1 MAKLC
6 DDFETN
12 QEESKFELCDTIRAV
27 LRSFPK
33 SNFDDEVRHPWLPKL
48 QNGLNDILFSK
59 IGKSQRDPAMILVAA
74 VIEVS
79 DFEWCLADVKEDTSA
94 SEKGSKFFQIVCNL
108 ACIEVIMNLEEKQL
122 DEEVLENSELLVA
135 CYFIIESAVS
145 YLSSQGDR
153 IPSHVLDARQREQLY
168 TALKN
173 AFSTIIKFLHELSVS
188 QSTLNSSDPKIKYF
202 VCATIRLLGA
212 WLSEETLAL
221 REDVYDVLSF
231 ILTVANETFESQKL
245 AKLQTLPGRGSTDF
259 SNFTEETM
267 LQRQGDLLTPDTLRF
282 LLPALCHLVVEDKPR
297 KIVLNMKLHETLYT
311 YLSYHWSIF
320 DSFKHWLAQ
329 QAAAEDDVDVAE
341 PLFMIDNSKFEMVNS
356 RYAMTT
362 ICNVL
367 MNITVLEPQYVNET
381 PIFFHILKFIMN
393 SLPTLDNNEDLVLIG
408 NLSVLGLLILR
419 HHSRRPKSTDYSL
432 PRFFQA
438 IVRFLWDAHNCE
450 ESLDEE
456 ELGVSTNY
464 LNHWND
470 LVDLWYLGMQVLAN
484 LITQI
489 PWITEFVMETGWPLE
504 VLRTLSKVR
513 RGGIV
518 SSSAKT
524 SLEDL
529 LCSLIKSGNK
539 DVHDE
544 FRKCNVIAVC
554 QTHQLKDLATLIS
567 GGNRQPKGKDS

>member
-1 MAKLC
+1 MSL
-6 DDFETN
+6 
-12 QEESKFELCDTIRAV
+12 
-27 LRSFPK
+27 
-33 SNFDDEVRHPWLPKL
+33 
-48 QNGLNDILFSK
+48 
-59 IGKSQRDPAMILVAA
+59 
-74 VIEVS
+74 
-79 DFEWCLADVKEDTSA
+79 ED
-94 SEKGSKFFQIVCNL
+94 
-108 ACIEVIMNLEEKQL
+108 KQL
-122 DEEVLENSELLVA
+122 DENVLENSEILVA

-153 IPSHVLDARQREQLY
+153 IPSHILDSRQRGQLY

-173 AFSTIIKFLHELSVS
+173 AFSTILKFLHELSIS
-188 QSTLNSSDPKIKYF
+188 HSTLQSSDPKIKYF

-221 REDVYDVLSF
+221 REDVYEVLQF
-231 ILTVANETFESQKL
+231 VLTVANETFESQKL

-297 KIVLNMKLHETLYT
+297 KIVLEMKLHETLYT

-367 MNITVLEPQYVNET
+367 MNLTVLEPQFVNQT

-393 SLPTLDNNEDLVLIG
+393 SLPTLDSNEDLVLYG
-408 NLSVLGLLILR
+408 NLSVLGLLILK
-419 HHSRRPKSTDYSL
+419 HHSRRPKSTDFGFN
-432 PRFFQA
+432 RFVQA
-438 IVRFLWDAHNCE
+438 IVRFFWDAHNCE

-456 ELGVSTNY
+456 ELGVSSNY

-484 LITQI
+484 LLTQV
-489 PWITEFVMETGWPLE
+489 PWICEFVMETGWPQE
-504 VLRTLSKVR
+504 VIHTLNKVR
-513 RGGIV
+513 RGGIE
-518 SSSAKT
+518 SPSTKS
-524 SLEDL
+524 SLEEL
-529 LCSLIKSGNK
+529 LCSLINGGGK
-539 DVHDE
+539 DAHEE
-544 FRKCNVIAVC
+544 FRKSGVIAAC

-567 GGNRQPKGKDS
+567 GGNRQKGKDS